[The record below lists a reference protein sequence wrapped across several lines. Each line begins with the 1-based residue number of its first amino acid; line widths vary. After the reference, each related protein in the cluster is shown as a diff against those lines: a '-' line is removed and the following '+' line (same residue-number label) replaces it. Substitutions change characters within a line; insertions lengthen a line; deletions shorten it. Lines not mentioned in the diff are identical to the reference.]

1 MCRGMNDYLNFGQEK
16 VIVFLQF
23 VPPFLP
29 SEEPMPRILITES
42 NDVLRLSIQNSLRRE
57 GYEVFAAASGQEVMD
72 LLVRNKFHLLILDY
86 EFPGMSAT
94 KVLEHFNPEDGE
106 PPRAVILSSNGSA
119 EVVQA
124 CIRAGAKDFVLK
136 PIHVSSLVE
145 RVVKLLPKPG
155 ESATGVA

>member
-1 MCRGMNDYLNFGQEK
+1 ML
-16 VIVFLQF
+16 
-23 VPPFLP
+23 
-29 SEEPMPRILITES
+29 RILVTES

-57 GYEVFAAASGQEVMD
+57 GYEVSAAANGLEVAD
-72 LLVRNKFHLLILDY
+72 LLARKKFHLLILDY

-94 KVLEHFNPEDGE
+94 KVLEHLNAEEGE
-106 PPRAVILSSNGSA
+106 APRAMILSSNGSA
-119 EVVQA
+119 EVVKA

-155 ESATGVA
+155 ESATGAA